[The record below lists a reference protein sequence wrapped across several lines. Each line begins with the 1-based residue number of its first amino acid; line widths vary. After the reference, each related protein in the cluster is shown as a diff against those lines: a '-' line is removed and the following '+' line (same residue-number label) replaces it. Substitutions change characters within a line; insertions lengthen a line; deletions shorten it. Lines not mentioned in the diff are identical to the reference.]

1 MLRFLYKKNMKP
13 VIKQIETTDNKLNN
27 DLEFTEDEPEPQK
40 KKIIKKNDSKIK
52 MNITKNKKKV
62 EDDSD

>member
-1 MLRFLYKKNMKP
+1 MKP
-13 VIKQIETTDNKLNN
+13 IVKQIEPELNKNN
-27 DLEFTEDEPEPQK
+27 LESDEEPIEPIK

>member
-1 MLRFLYKKNMKP
+1 MLRFLYKKNMKT

>member
-13 VIKQIETTDNKLNN
+13 IVKQIEPELNKNN
-27 DLEFTEDEPEPQK
+27 LESDEEPIEPIK